1 MAPKNWLI
9 VSRREWGKFRTRTR
23 IQKWCKRWMMT
34 SGERCFP
41 KSSEYSH
48 CKKMQKSCTQ
58 YVCITIKLCA
68 GILTLATFF
77 FKFLFPLFKAKHLH
91 RKIQTTKFEP
101 NNIRQY
107 QSICKLI
114 KYCPTVQPSCFFA
127 SILIGWFI
135 KFELAE
141 FSQCYTT
148 VVKIVQVRM
157 LHMNTL

>member
-1 MAPKNWLI
+1 
-9 VSRREWGKFRTRTR
+9 
-23 IQKWCKRWMMT
+23 
-34 SGERCFP
+34 
-41 KSSEYSH
+41 
-48 CKKMQKSCTQ
+48 MQKSCTQ
-58 YVCITIKLCA
+58 YVCITIELCA

-114 KYCPTVQPSCFFA
+114 KYCPTVQPSCFF
-127 SILIGWFI
+127 SGNLIGWLI
-135 KFELAE
+135 KSELAE

-148 VVKIVQVRM
+148 DVKIMQVHM
-157 LHMNTL
+157 LHMNTLYLKGSDTMSYWFNEITNIGAHTWISEWHVRYFQCGIV